1 VERVRGIEPPYSAWE
16 ADVLPLNYTRGLASL
31 GRPSPEGKLVGMEE
45 TEFVDHDW
53 TDFLEATT
61 SRGPLEY
68 FHSAMAF
75 VDGHKGAGR
84 QAIDLGCG
92 GGADTRL
99 LLARGWKVL
108 AVDAEPRARL
118 LLEES
123 TPEGHWDRLD
133 ITIGQFPDV
142 DLPPAALVYAQF
154 SLPFAG
160 DRFDAAIDNALSAV
174 VSGGA
179 FVGQFFGAND
189 DWANDDGVAWVD
201 HAWVDRTFSDFT
213 ELDVDERDH
222 RGPYGT
228 AGATKRWHFFHI
240 RARR

>member
-1 VERVRGIEPPYSAWE
+1 MAG
-16 ADVLPLNYTRGLASL
+16 N
-31 GRPSPEGKLVGMEE
+31 
-45 TEFVDHDW
+45 EFVDHDW
-53 TDFLEATT
+53 TAFLAATT

-75 VDGHKGAGR
+75 VDGHRGAGR
-84 QAIDLGCG
+84 QAVDLGCG

-99 LLARGWKVL
+99 LLASGWRVF
-108 AVDAEPRARL
+108 AVDAEPEAL
-118 LLEES
+118 VLLEEAA
-123 TPEGHWDRLD
+123 PEDHRNNLR
-133 ITIGQFPDV
+133 ITIGQFHEV
-142 DLPPAALVYAQF
+142 NIPPADLVYAQF

-160 DRFDAAIDNALSAV
+160 GNFDAAIDNALAAV

-189 DWANDDGVAWVD
+189 DWADDEGVAWVD
-201 HAWVDRTFSDFT
+201 RAWVERTFSVFT

-222 RGPYGT
+222 RGPYGQH
-228 AGATKRWHFFHI
+228 GATKRWHFFHI